1 VIVAFTKCDAQEIKA
16 INQLRQAGQNRRQ
29 AYQEA
34 PSHVEAYLQGL
45 EAKIKK
51 TDHPPSAFVWLKSS
65 LLWQKKLEST
75 QLLTMISYRHE
86 PARSTMPGSG

>member
-34 PSHVEAYLQGL
+34 PSQVEAYLQGL

-65 LLWQKKLEST
+65 FPCQTMEKT
-75 QLLTMISYRHE
+75 HLLTMISYRHE